1 MVATLMAVVSMTEAA
16 AIARYDA
23 ATAET
28 TWSIGELAAEFGIT
42 SRTLRVYEEEG
53 LLDPAR
59 EGTRR
64 IYNER
69 NRVRLR
75 LILRGKRLGWSLSE
89 IRESFDLYDSS
100 LGEQAQLEL
109 MLSKLEQR
117 RETLIAQRDDIDSAL
132 RDLEQV
138 ESNARQ
144 SLREIRAQQDNSQS
158 LQQEQENN
166 AHSFFEF

>member
-1 MVATLMAVVSMTEAA
+1 MTES
-16 AIARYDA
+16 
-23 ATAET
+23 TAKT
-28 TWSIGELAAEFGIT
+28 SASDSGKRRWGIGELAREFGIT

-53 LLDPAR
+53 LLDPER
-59 EGTRR
+59 DGTRR

-132 RDLEQV
+132 RDLQQV

-144 SLREIRAQQDNSQS
+144 SLRDIRAARGKQQTSTG
-158 LQQEQENN
+158 
-166 AHSFFEF
+166 AGK

>member
-1 MVATLMAVVSMTEAA
+1 MTKQLMTKQTENADESSKH
-16 AIARYDA
+16 I
-23 ATAET
+23 
-28 TWSIGELAAEFGIT
+28 WGIGELASEFGIT

-53 LLDPAR
+53 LLDPER
-59 EGTRR
+59 DGTRR

-132 RDLEQV
+132 QDLQQV
-138 ESNARQ
+138 ESNALQ
-144 SLREIRAQQDNSQS
+144 SLRAIRVAKGKQRV
-158 LQQEQENN
+158 
-166 AHSFFEF
+166 ATGAR